1 MSLFLKNTLACLVF
15 FVLLSTNVQACD
27 MNPETVV
34 NQLMADYSARSAA
47 RVLSHYHEK
56 AEFYDGA
63 FDSTYSG
70 IESIEK
76 DVIAVF
82 LSIIPD
88 LTWKKAEGTKTSVI
102 DASVFI
108 EWELSGSPS
117 KELQAV
123 PENLQGP
130 FKIRGF
136 SVFVIDQSSCK
147 IKSQRDFYNAPAFF
161 NYL

>member
-1 MSLFLKNTLACLVF
+1 MSLFLKNTLACLIF
-15 FVLLSTNVQACD
+15 FVLLSTKVQACD
-27 MNPETVV
+27 MNPKTVV
-34 NQLMADYSARSAA
+34 TQLMADYSTQSAA
-47 RVLSHYHEK
+47 GVLSHYHEK
-56 AEFYDGA
+56 AEIYDGA
-63 FDSTYSG
+63 FDSTYRG
-70 IESIEK
+70 IESIKK

-88 LTWKKAEGTKTSVI
+88 LTWKKAEGTKTSVS

-117 KELQAV
+117 RELIAV

-136 SVFVIDQSSCK
+136 SVFEVDRSSCK
-147 IKSQRDFYNAPAFF
+147 IKSQRDFYNAPTFF